1 MVQEQYINKRRAPAW
16 DFKEGNM
23 VYLNIQNIKT

>member
-1 MVQEQYINKRRAPAW
+1 MVQKQYINKEQAPTW
-16 DFKEGNM
+16 DFKKGNI